1 MITIKDSKTTK
12 NTVGPNR
19 LQLGKAYRG
28 LCGGDRNS
36 TMNYSFCV
44 YASGRIIGFTNTEI
58 PTVCN
63 AEVNNWAGY
72 VFEEIDV
79 TIETSQKKD

>member
-1 MITIKDSKTTK
+1 
-12 NTVGPNR
+12 
-19 LQLGKAYRG
+19 
-28 LCGGDRNS
+28 
-36 TMNYSFCV
+36 MNYSFCV